1 MSVFRRVPA
10 AGPPVGMTTGRTSTA
25 NEGIDLP
32 SRKEEGTVLVAV
44 DGNAQGWDALEW
56 AAAEAAAR
64 ECALRVVHVA
74 NSSPPILGGYM
85 GVFVGEWDSGVLEA
99 AKCVLEEA
107 VRRALAVA
115 PGLSITSHLHEGS
128 VASSVTL
135 EGRCD
140 ALIVVGRG
148 HKAGRLTTFARSV
161 SMQVARH
168 ASTPVVVVE
177 LSAEPARGPSA
188 RRVVV
193 SVECTTEPL
202 AVLGFAFRAA
212 LRRGIGVTVLH
223 ASGSARRPAESVD
236 GMSDRIT
243 PEWIDW
249 HRALRFC
256 RQTFPDV
263 RVRQRFV
270 EGPVVPAL
278 VAESEG
284 AALLVVGSEERR
296 GLQGLISETFGD
308 HVSRLAHSPVAI
320 VGCRQ

>member
-1 MSVFRRVPA
+1 MNVFRRAPA
-10 AGPPVGMTTGRTSTA
+10 AGPPVGMTTGGRSTA
-25 NEGIDLP
+25 NKGIDLP
-32 SRKEEGTVLVAV
+32 SRTEKGTVLVAV

-85 GVFVGEWDSGVLEA
+85 GVFVGEWNSGVLDA

-128 VASSVTL
+128 VATSVNL

-168 ASTPVVVVE
+168 APTPVVVVE

-193 SVECTTEPL
+193 SVDCTTEPL

-223 ASGSARRPAESVD
+223 ASGSARRPTESVD

-243 PEWIDW
+243 PEWID
-249 HRALRFC
+249 
-256 RQTFPDV
+256 
-263 RVRQRFV
+263 
-270 EGPVVPAL
+270 
-278 VAESEG
+278 
-284 AALLVVGSEERR
+284 
-296 GLQGLISETFGD
+296 
-308 HVSRLAHSPVAI
+308 
-320 VGCRQ
+320 